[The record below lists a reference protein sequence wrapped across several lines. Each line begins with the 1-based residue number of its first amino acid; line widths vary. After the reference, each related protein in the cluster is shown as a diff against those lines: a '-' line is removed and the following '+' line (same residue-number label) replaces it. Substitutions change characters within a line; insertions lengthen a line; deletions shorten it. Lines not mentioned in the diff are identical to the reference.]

1 MRGIGAAT
9 FKCYA
14 DRSDMVLVTE
24 RTSFKESDLRIQLS
38 RSEYSLHLSQFA
50 TEGETGLCMASGG
63 DGIRR
68 GLLIFLLLLLL
79 AGNAVAD
86 GDMVVLPPGT
96 KPPVS
101 AGPKQPGTPV
111 YPKDTCTGPVVNGVC
126 RGGVIPRDAWQKRCY
141 GEMLDGKCTGPM
153 F

>member
-1 MRGIGAAT
+1 MPFANH
-9 FKCYA
+9 
-14 DRSDMVLVTE
+14 SDMYPIAE
-24 RTSFKESDLRIQLS
+24 RTTHQESDPRSQLAC
-38 RSEYSLHLSQFA
+38 SEYSSQL
-50 TEGETGLCMASGG
+50 TQLTTKGERGLCMASGR

-68 GLLIFLLLLLL
+68 ELPILVLLLLL
-79 AGNAVAD
+79 AGKAVAD
-86 GDMVVLPPGT
+86 DGIVVLPPGT

-126 RGGVIPRDAWQKRCY
+126 QGGVIPRDAWQKRCY
-141 GEMLDGKCTGPM
+141 GEMINGECTGPM

>member
-1 MRGIGAAT
+1 MT
-9 FKCYA
+9 FKHYA
-14 DRSDMVLVTE
+14 NHSDMYLVTE
-24 RTSFKESDLRIQLS
+24 CTSFKESNLRSQLS
-38 RSEYSLHLSQFA
+38 GSEYSSHLSQLTA
-50 TEGETGLCMASGG
+50 EGAPGLCMASGG
-63 DGIRR
+63 NGIRR

>member
-1 MRGIGAAT
+1 M
-9 FKCYA
+9 Y
-14 DRSDMVLVTE
+14 LVTE
-24 RTSFKESDLRIQLS
+24 RTGFKESDVRSQPS
-38 RSEYSLHLSQFA
+38 CSEYSSHLSQLA
-50 TEGETGLCMASGG
+50 TEGEPGLSIASGG

-68 GLLIFLLLLLL
+68 GLPIFLLLLML

-86 GDMVVLPPGT
+86 DDMVVLPPGT

-126 RGGVIPRDAWQKRCY
+126 QGGVIPRDAWQKRCY
-141 GEMLDGKCTGPM
+141 GEMLNGKCTGPM